1 MNYDD
6 HEDFNKHRLPHEAT
20 KEFANA
26 RAAVYDNANA
36 VFAGGT
42 RDGIAALVLGGTLYL
57 IASALLL

>member
-6 HEDFNKHRLPHEAT
+6 HEDFNKARTPEESTKQFAHE
-20 KEFANA
+20 

-42 RDGIAALVLGGTLYL
+42 RDAMAVLGIG
-57 IASALLL
+57 LLVQMVLWAI

>member
-6 HEDFNKHRLPHEAT
+6 HPDFNKARTPEEST
-20 KEFANA
+20 KQFANA

-42 RDGIAALVLGGTLYL
+42 RDAIAVLGIGFLVQL
-57 IASALLL
+57 VMWAI